1 MEEGIVGGDGRRPT
15 WDVWEKKKEDKLMEE
30 RILGQRGGVWGGQIE
45 RAVLFEEAK
54 EHGS

>member
-30 RILGQRGGVWGGQIE
+30 RILGQRGGVREGG
-45 RAVLFEEAK
+45 AV
-54 EHGS
+54 